1 MTIDQG
7 SHLVATQ
14 DYTVFYESWQ
24 SYIETAA
31 KNWGLTGQDV
41 EDATHDIF
49 ESLLVGRY
57 LEKYDPARAEF
68 STYIWSQVRF
78 RLMSWKKSKARREN
92 VTPAVDLFDSPD
104 VMAQAEVEDSL
115 GDMELEIVLGE
126 VYQQLRQLPSTQTK
140 DLARLFHDL
149 HGQVEMEGKT
159 STRKLEGKYGIKHQA
174 ISEHVKELRKL
185 PFIQTFRAA
194 LRS

>member
-1 MTIDQG
+1 MTTDQA

-14 DYTVFYESWQ
+14 DYTVFCEAWQ

-31 KNWGLTGQDV
+31 RNWGLSGQDV
-41 EDATHDIF
+41 EDAVHDIF
-49 ESLLVGRY
+49 VGLLAGHY
-57 LEKYDPARAEF
+57 LEKYNPAKAEF

-78 RLMSWKKSKARREN
+78 RLMSWKKAKVRREY
-92 VTPAVDLFDSPD
+92 VTPALDLFDSLA
-104 VMAQAEVEDSL
+104 VAQREAEEDAL
-115 GDMELEIVLGE
+115 GEMELEVVLGE

-140 DLARLFHDL
+140 DLARLFRDL
-149 HGQVEMEGKT
+149 HEQVEMEGKT